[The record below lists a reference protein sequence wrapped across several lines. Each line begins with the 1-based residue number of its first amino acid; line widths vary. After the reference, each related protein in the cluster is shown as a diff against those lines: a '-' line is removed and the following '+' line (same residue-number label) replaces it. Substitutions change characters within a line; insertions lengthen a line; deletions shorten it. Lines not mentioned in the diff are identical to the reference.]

1 MVHSVWRGFIITLG
15 TFLALVLLLLFGL
28 NNLGKRSQMEQTEAL
43 RDAMLRASITCY
55 AVEGRYPPDV
65 AYLSEHYGITYDS
78 EKYIVT
84 LNAFADNLLPDIS
97 ILNTGEV

>member
-28 NNLGKRSQMEQTEAL
+28 NDVGKRSQMEQTEAL

-65 AYLSEHYGITYDS
+65 AYLRDHYGITYDS

-84 LNAFADNLLPDIS
+84 LNSFADNLLPDIS